1 MTETDIQHCRHCR
14 FSVAGFTF
22 SVGIPS
28 SVDADRLLPSFRD
41 FRCGGQ
47 ALPERDI
54 FRMEQSPGTLRPD
67 TGLRFIEETG
77 TDIGLTCLYEAGQKY
92 YMEIR
97 HTDGSPVHQ
106 MLASKDFSR
115 VEARIDWTD
124 RYAGNSL
131 CSMLRIAYSQAVLLH
146 GAVSV
151 HASVICLD
159 GKAYLFAGKS
169 GTGKSTH
176 SALWLRHIPGSFLLN
191 DDNPVIRLSDGIPT
205 AFGTPWSGK
214 TPCYR
219 NEGFPVAGIAR
230 LSQAPENRFIPKH
243 DVEAFSLLLTG
254 CSFIRQDGYL
264 LDALCG
270 TLVETVQAV
279 RCGIL
284 ECRPDAQAAVLC
296 HKSLT
301 GIGEYNFENK

>member
-54 FRMEQSPGTLRPD
+54 FRMEQSLGTLRPD

-92 YMEIR
+92 YLEIR

-131 CSMLRIAYSQAVLLH
+131 CSMLRIPVAMHNVPEKDIFRP
-146 GAVSV
+146 
-151 HASVICLD
+151 ASW
-159 GKAYLFAGKS
+159 A
-169 GTGKSTH
+169 
-176 SALWLRHIPGSFLLN
+176 
-191 DDNPVIRLSDGIPT
+191 
-205 AFGTPWSGK
+205 AFGMDKEGQD
-214 TPCYR
+214 YR
-219 NEGFPVAGIAR
+219 A
-230 LSQAPENRFIPKH
+230 
-243 DVEAFSLLLTG
+243 
-254 CSFIRQDGYL
+254 C
-264 LDALCG
+264 
-270 TLVETVQAV
+270 
-279 RCGIL
+279 
-284 ECRPDAQAAVLC
+284 AAYGPLY
-296 HKSLT
+296 K
-301 GIGEYNFENK
+301 